1 MFPIFLRQS
10 RSVSGQKGWGV
21 PRGHSCSFRFSPSS
35 CKGRALKPCSAAGK
49 IQTATSKPFPPAK
62 KTVALVRL
70 HCEKLKNTVAV
81 TETFACR
88 KEGWG
93 NHSSSSPLCPVPPE
107 HSSTLEASGFS
118 NTSGGQI
125 RPIVAC
131 KGWFLLNHL
140 ALTARGQSH
149 SSLSRGI
156 SDSSPLLS
164 FSFLTPLPQRL
175 KATGEFATCAQ
186 PTSHFVVSV
195 SASEWL
201 SDVTRCPSPLTL
213 TVFSHVW
220 CVMLKFWSEALTQEN
235 MQPASLLGH
244 DYLELSELG
253 VPELGSKAKENTK
266 IHWSITAVLEALC
279 SSLVTKG
286 FNHQPAM
293 LKIPACY
300 ISRF

>member
-10 RSVSGQKGWGV
+10 HSVSGQKGWGV
-21 PRGHSCSFRFSPSS
+21 ARGHSCSFRFSPSS

-81 TETFACR
+81 TKTFACR
-88 KEGWG
+88 KEKRAEGITAA
-93 NHSSSSPLCPVPPE
+93 PLPFAQSLQSTPVPWK
-107 HSSTLEASGFS
+107 HQASQIHP
-118 NTSGGQI
+118 GGQI

-164 FSFLTPLPQRL
+164 FSFLAPLPQRL

-195 SASEWL
+195 SASERL

-220 CVMLKFWSEALTQEN
+220 CVLLKF
-235 MQPASLLGH
+235 
-244 DYLELSELG
+244 
-253 VPELGSKAKENTK
+253 
-266 IHWSITAVLEALC
+266 
-279 SSLVTKG
+279 
-286 FNHQPAM
+286 
-293 LKIPACY
+293 
-300 ISRF
+300 